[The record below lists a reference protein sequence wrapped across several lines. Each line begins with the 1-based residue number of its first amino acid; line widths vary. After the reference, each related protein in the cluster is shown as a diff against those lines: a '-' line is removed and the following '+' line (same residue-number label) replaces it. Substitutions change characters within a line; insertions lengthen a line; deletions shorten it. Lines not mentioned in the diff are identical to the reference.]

1 MYNRLMLLKTLFQL
15 NFFNWV
21 MSFLQLVSFTILF
34 NRFSFDFF
42 HPSKG
47 IQQGFSYA
55 HLLFLLVVE
64 GLSRVF
70 AQVNLSGSAKGIY
83 VVRLTVITC
92 LMFID
97 GILIFS
103 NANGREA

>member
-1 MYNRLMLLKTLFQL
+1 MYSKLMLLKTLFHL

-21 MSFLQLVSFTILF
+21 MSFLQLVSFAILF
-34 NRFSFDFF
+34 NRFSFDYF

-47 IQQGFSYA
+47 IQKGFSYA
-55 HLLFLLVVE
+55 YLLFLLVVE
-64 GLSRVF
+64 RLSRVF
-70 AQVNLSGSAKGIY
+70 AQVNLSGCLKGIY
-83 VVRLTVITC
+83 VVRLIVTC

-103 NANGREA
+103 NANRREA